1 MRDEQRLNGEHFNAL
16 RQLLESNKDIVRS
29 RAGHKILD
37 DTEKKKK
44 TVLDCTINTKQ
55 KLLKTCI

>member
-1 MRDEQRLNGEHFNAL
+1 MRDEQRLNGEHFNAP

-44 TVLDCTINTKQ
+44 LSLIAR
-55 KLLKTCI
+55 